1 MSRSPRGLS
10 QEGVWGNSRGSDVGR
25 ILRLTLLAPDIVEAI
40 LGWAAARADWP
51 PLSGPGG
58 MLV

>member
-1 MSRSPRGLS
+1 MNMIDRELERY
-10 QEGVWGNSRGSDVGR
+10 E
-25 ILRLTLLAPDIVEAI
+25 IEA
-40 LGWAAARADWP
+40 LDWP